1 MWMLTKMIRSKLCYR
16 SLFNPHACLDVYGFY
31 VSNRFQGP
39 HKPTKNF
46 KDDLPIRMFVE
57 VADGAPAEFEEDA
70 DGSSIRNWC
79 IVPKRLFDGVNI
91 DAVRVGDNETINVA
105 EIG

>member
-1 MWMLTKMIRSKLCYR
+1 
-16 SLFNPHACLDVYGFY
+16 
-31 VSNRFQGP
+31 
-39 HKPTKNF
+39 
-46 KDDLPIRMFVE
+46 MFVE